1 MTYTPEQELKL
12 RSIPIMAEGLEKDDL
27 VEWLQLLHQQ
37 NFALQDL
44 TKTLLLGGIY
54 DEFSNQNEMGR
65 GFAPGQQW
73 EWMG

>member
-12 RSIPIMAEGLEKDDL
+12 RSIPLIAEELEKSDL

-44 TKTLLLGGIY
+44 TKTLLLGGVY
-54 DEFSNQNEMGR
+54 DEFSNQNEMGY
-65 GFAPGQQW
+65 GFAHGQQW